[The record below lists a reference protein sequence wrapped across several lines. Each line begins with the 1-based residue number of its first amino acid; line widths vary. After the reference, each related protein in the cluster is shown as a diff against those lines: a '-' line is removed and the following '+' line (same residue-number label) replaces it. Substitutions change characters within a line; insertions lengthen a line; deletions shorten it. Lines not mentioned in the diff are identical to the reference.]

1 MEKIL
6 KSSSLVLNVNRKYD
20 TTLTISLM
28 CQLGDVALPI
38 CGIGLP
44 QLFDL
49 LFYLEQEKFTV
60 TNLKT
65 EILRCFKIQGSLKTD
80 LLWGRIPHPT
90 DKSGHRCAGALQEAS
105 FSWVEMAGRSL
116 SESCIHLPSI
126 PLWI

>member
-6 KSSSLVLNVNRKYD
+6 KSPSLVLNVNRKYD

-49 LFYLEQEKFTV
+49 FFYLE
-60 TNLKT
+60 
-65 EILRCFKIQGSLKTD
+65 
-80 LLWGRIPHPT
+80 
-90 DKSGHRCAGALQEAS
+90 
-105 FSWVEMAGRSL
+105 
-116 SESCIHLPSI
+116 
-126 PLWI
+126 

>member
-6 KSSSLVLNVNRKYD
+6 KSPSLVLNVNRKYD
-20 TTLTISLM
+20 TTLIISLM

-38 CGIGLP
+38 CGIGVP
-44 QLFDL
+44 QLFHF
-49 LFYLEQEKFTV
+49 FYLEQEKFTV

-65 EILRCFKIQGSLKTD
+65 ENLRCFKIQGSLRAD
-80 LLWGRIPHPT
+80 LLSGRIAHPT

-105 FSWVEMAGRSL
+105 FSWVEMAGRSV
-116 SESCIHLPSI
+116 SESCVHLPSI